1 MRPPR
6 EEFHGG
12 GPTPP
17 GREEERAGEQGA
29 ADEAGDLEALAGLDA
44 ALAFSLLTW
53 LVLRR
58 LAGGR

>member
-6 EEFHGG
+6 EEFHGADLLHRG
-12 GPTPP
+12 H
-17 GREEERAGEQGA
+17 EEERAGEQGA

-53 LVLRR
+53 LVSRR